1 VLPSTHFA
9 MTVAARPRPSKK
21 WSIAAWGLVAAFA
34 VVLSYVVSLCLAL
47 ACLALPLL
55 LFNSTIGGFG
65 ALLLAVF
72 GVVVG
77 ITILWSLIPR
87 RDKFEPPGVR
97 IDLSEQRRL
106 AQEVEAIA
114 GALGEPMPAEVYL
127 IPDVNAFVAQRGGFL
142 GAGSRRVM
150 GLGLPLMQVLT
161 LSQFRAVL
169 AHEFAHFYSG
179 DTRLGPWVFKT
190 RSAMARVINSLGQPS
205 AFLRFLGR
213 FGIVALAHTLVIEGL
228 VAYWKLFMRV
238 TQLISRRQEYRS
250 DELACYIAGSDALI
264 EGLQGVNKASAVLG
278 PYWNS
283 VVVPAVNIGY
293 RPQLADG
300 FGRFMNAPAISQAAS
315 DYLARQLASSRTD
328 PLDTH
333 PPLNARIAKARALGI
348 VAERTDDQPSI
359 SLIDNLSNLEKALLG
374 RMAPALANAE
384 LKPMEWETAGAE
396 VYLPSWQKHVTEFL
410 HLLTGITVASLP
422 RLLKDPRDIAARIPD
437 PPGMLLTREQRS
449 ERAATL
455 LRCALTLA
463 LLDHGWK
470 LQIQPGNFSLQR
482 GDLLLEPPVVITK
495 LQSGELSARSW
506 ATYCTN
512 AGIDDWPLDQFSFLS
527 FRATV

>member
-1 VLPSTHFA
+1 MS
-9 MTVAARPRPSKK
+9 AAAGPRPSKK
-21 WSIAAWGLVAAFA
+21 WSIAVWAVVAAA
-34 VVLSYVVSLCLAL
+34 SVVLSYIVSLCLAL

-55 LFNSTIGGFG
+55 LIYGRLLGFG
-65 ALLLAVF
+65 ALLLAAF
-72 GVVVG
+72 GIVVG

-87 RDKFEPPGVR
+87 RDRFEPPGVR

-106 AQEVEAIA
+106 AEEIESVAST
-114 GALGEPMPAEVYL
+114 LGEPMPAEVYL

-142 GAGSRRVM
+142 GMGSRRVM

-179 DTRLGPWVFKT
+179 DTRLGPWVFKS

-205 AFLRFLGR
+205 AFLQLLGR
-213 FGIVALAHTLVIEGL
+213 FGIVAIAHTVVIGGL
-228 VAYWKLFMRV
+228 VAYWKLFMRI

-250 DELACYIAGSDALI
+250 DELACHIAGSDALI
-264 EGLQGVNKASAVLG
+264 GGLQGINKASAAVG
-278 PYWNS
+278 PYWNT
-283 VVVPAVNIGY
+283 VVVPAINIGY

-300 FGRFMNAPAISQAAS
+300 FGRFMNAPAILKAAS
-315 DYLARQLASSRTD
+315 DYLARQLTSQQTD

-333 PPLNARIAKARALGI
+333 PPLNARIAKARALDI
-348 VAERTDDQPSI
+348 VVERTDDQPSI

-374 RMAPALANAE
+374 RMAPALANAA

-410 HLLTGITVASLP
+410 RLLSGITVASLP
-422 RLLKDPRDIAARIPD
+422 QILRDPRDIAARIPD

-470 LQIQPGNFSLQR
+470 LQIQPGHFSVQR
-482 GDLLLEPPVVITK
+482 GDLSLEPPVLIPK
-495 LQSGELSARSW
+495 LQSGELSAQGWSI
-506 ATYCTN
+506 YCAD

-527 FRATV
+527 NPNGILP

>member
-1 VLPSTHFA
+1 MA
-9 MTVAARPRPSKK
+9 VAARPRPSKK

-55 LFNSTIGGFG
+55 LFNSSIGGFG

-77 ITILWSLIPR
+77 ITIIWSLIPR

-106 AQEVEAIA
+106 AEEVEAIA

-205 AFLRFLGR
+205 AFLRFLAR

-228 VAYWKLFMRV
+228 VAYWKLFMRI

-278 PYWNS
+278 PYWS
-283 VVVPAVNIGY
+283 TVVVPAVNIGY

-300 FGRFMNAPAISQAAS
+300 FGRFMNVPAISQAAS
-315 DYLARQLASSRTD
+315 DYLARQLASPRTD

-333 PPLNARIAKARALGI
+333 PPLNARMRKLVPSALSPNGPTTSHRSLSSTISVASKRLFLKDGSSSRQCRAQAHGVGNRGRGSLSSVLAEARDRVLASLNRDHRCIFTATAKGSTRHRGENPRSSGNAAHSRTTVGTSGHTSPMRAYARAP
-348 VAERTDDQPSI
+348 RSR
-359 SLIDNLSNLEKALLG
+359 LETPD
-374 RMAPALANAE
+374 PARQLFRAARRFVIG
-384 LKPMEWETAGAE
+384 TAGCYHE
-396 VYLPSWQKHVTEFL
+396 TS
-410 HLLTGITVASLP
+410 I
-422 RLLKDPRDIAARIPD
+422 R
-437 PPGMLLTREQRS
+437 
-449 ERAATL
+449 
-455 LRCALTLA
+455 
-463 LLDHGWK
+463 
-470 LQIQPGNFSLQR
+470 
-482 GDLLLEPPVVITK
+482 
-495 LQSGELSARSW
+495 
-506 ATYCTN
+506 
-512 AGIDDWPLDQFSFLS
+512 
-527 FRATV
+527 

>member
-1 VLPSTHFA
+1 
-9 MTVAARPRPSKK
+9 M
-21 WSIAAWGLVAAFA
+21 
-34 VVLSYVVSLCLAL
+34 LSYVVSLCLAL

-55 LFNSTIGGFG
+55 LIYGYGIIGGFG

-72 GVVVG
+72 GIVAG
-77 ITILWSLIPR
+77 ITILWSLLPR

-106 AQEVEAIA
+106 AEEVEAIA
-114 GALGEPMPAEVYL
+114 CALGEPMPAEVYL
-127 IPDVNAFVAQRGGFL
+127 IADANAFVAQRGGFL
-142 GAGSRRVM
+142 GVGSRRVM
-150 GLGLPLMQVLT
+150 GLGLPLLQVLT

-190 RSAMARVINSLGQPS
+190 RSAMVRVINSLGQPS
-205 AFLRFLGR
+205 AFLRLLAR
-213 FGIVALAHTLVIEGL
+213 FGIVALAHTLVIGGL
-228 VAYWKLFMRV
+228 VAYWKLFMRI

-264 EGLQGVNKASAVLG
+264 EGLQGINKASAVLG
-278 PYWNS
+278 PYWNT

-300 FGRFMNAPAISQAAS
+300 FGRFMNAPAISKAAS
-315 DYLARQLASSRTD
+315 DYLVLQLASQQTD
-328 PLDTH
+328 PFDTH
-333 PPLNARIAKARALGI
+333 PPLNARIAKALALGI
-348 VAERTDDQPSI
+348 AAERTDNQPSI

-384 LKPMEWETAGAE
+384 LKPMEWETAGLE
-396 VYLPSWQKHVTEFL
+396 VYLPSWQKHVAEFL

-422 RLLKDPRDIAARIPD
+422 QILKNPRDIAARIPD

-455 LRCALTLA
+455 LRFALTLA

-470 LQIQPGNFSLQR
+470 LQIQPGHFSVQR

-495 LQSGELSARSW
+495 LQSGELSAQDWSTW
-506 ATYCTN
+506 CAN
-512 AGIDDWPLDQFSFLS
+512 AGIDDWPLDQFGFLS
-527 FRATV
+527 MRTAV